1 MENYFLFYHRSDTD
15 DRMGHCLKKT
25 FRVYTTK
32 RDLKIK
38 IKNTK
43 KNSAFD
49 FPLQKNLKKFFVFE
63 VRTLFLIFAIIEK
76 LF

>member
-1 MENYFLFYHRSDTD
+1 MKIIENYFLFYHRSDTD

-43 KNSAFD
+43 NSAFD
-49 FPLQKNLKKFFVFE
+49 FPLQKNLK
-63 VRTLFLIFAIIEK
+63 IFR
-76 LF
+76 F

>member
-25 FRVYTTK
+25 FRLYTTK

-38 IKNTK
+38 IKK
-43 KNSAFD
+43 K
-49 FPLQKNLKKFFVFE
+49 LKTQLLIFRYKKILKFFVFE

>member
-25 FRVYTTK
+25 FRLYTTK

-43 KNSAFD
+43 NSAFD
-49 FPLQKNLKKFFVFE
+49 FPLQKKS
-63 VRTLFLIFAIIEK
+63 
-76 LF
+76 